1 MTARSLRRA
10 RRPWCRAAALA
21 LVAAAA
27 LPGCTVLS
35 IQAGDGEVTVQRR
48 AGLLVVQPQPGRA
61 PMVLHSTAL
70 GWQAGPAGQGLG
82 FVSSRLVMMPEGCR
96 VIVMTQP
103 GQAWT
108 AAELKAL
115 AERQLCVVSAA
126 AEAAVD
132 TAAPHREGGNR

>member
-1 MTARSLRRA
+1 MRRA
-10 RRPWCRAAALA
+10 CRPGCLGVA
-21 LVAAAA
+21 LVLAGVG
-27 LPGCTVLS
+27 LQGCTVLS

-96 VIVMTQP
+96 VIVMAQP
-103 GQAWT
+103 GQVWT
-108 AAELKAL
+108 AEQLEAL
-115 AERQLCVVSAA
+115 AERQLCVVSATEVA
-126 AEAAVD
+126 ADDRTEAQQD
-132 TAAPHREGGNR
+132 GGRR